1 MGIHDREHLDVASTD
16 ELVDWLSQNH
26 ESSPG
31 AWVVFHKKGT
41 GSPAPTYDEIVRTLL
56 CFGWIDSV
64 PGKVD
69 ERRVKL
75 YVSPR
80 KPNSAWSASNKVR
93 VEELIS
99 SGLMKPRGLAAIE
112 IAKANGSWSRIDSAQ
127 NAEVP
132 DDLSAEFTKFP
143 GSQDYFDA
151 FPRGVRKQ
159 ILEWISLAKT
169 EATRSKRVEETAQLA
184 AQNIRANQ
192 WRPKTRDA
200 EK

>member
-1 MGIHDREHLDVASTD
+1 MGFHDKEHVDVFEANDLVEWLKAS
-16 ELVDWLSQNH
+16 H
-26 ESSPG
+26 EKSTG

-41 GSPAPTYDEIVRTLL
+41 GRPAPTYDEIVRALL

-99 SGLMKPRGLAAIE
+99 SGLMEPGGMAAIE

-132 DDLSAEFTKFP
+132 DDLLVEFTKFP

-169 EATRSKRVEETAQLA
+169 ETTRSKRVEETARLA
-184 AQNIRANQ
+184 SQNIRANQ
-192 WRPKTRDA
+192 WRPKNGDA
-200 EK
+200 